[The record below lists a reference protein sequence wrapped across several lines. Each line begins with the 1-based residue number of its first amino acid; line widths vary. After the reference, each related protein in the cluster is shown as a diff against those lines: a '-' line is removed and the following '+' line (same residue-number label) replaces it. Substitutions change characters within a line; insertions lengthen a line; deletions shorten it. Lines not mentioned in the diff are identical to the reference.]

1 MLPPHRPAPDCRVAA
16 LPRRALFALGGAALV
31 TALTPVAA
39 SAAVTAAA
47 PRTDPFLLGV
57 ASGDPLPDGVV
68 LWTRLAPR
76 PFEPMGGLPFV
87 SYPVQWQVA
96 EDLAFTRV
104 VRSGT
109 ATARADYGHSVHVD
123 VRGLKPGRDYFYRF
137 RAGAHLSRV
146 GRTRT
151 APAASASPRAL
162 RFAVA
167 SCQSYTDGYFSA
179 YRHLAA
185 EDLDVVF
192 FLGDYMYEGAVNS
205 VGGIRMDTGLQL
217 PDVFELATD
226 TLDLYR
232 LRYALYHSDPDLQA
246 AHAAFP
252 WVLTWDDHEVQ
263 DNYAAGVPR
272 FDIPAGDFLV
282 QRANAYRAYWENL
295 PLRSPQRPT
304 GADLRLHRRIRF
316 GDLAEAHVL
325 DTRQYRSDQACGD
338 GLRAGCADRDD
349 PRRSLL
355 GTAQRS
361 WLLDGI
367 ARSGTRWNILA
378 QQVMMAEVR
387 YGGQPPRLDMDKWD
401 GYAADRRKLLQ
412 TAGRVP
418 GTVVLTGDVHF
429 NYAADLRVD
438 FAAPASAAV
447 AVELV
452 GTSVSSAS
460 DGTDSTPG
468 LEQQRRDNPH
478 LRFANAQRGYI
489 RCELTRDTLRADY
502 RVLPYV
508 TRPGAPIAT
517 RASFVSHRDR
527 PGLGPA

>member
-1 MLPPHRPAPDCRVAA
+1 MLPPHRPAPALRAAA
-16 LPRRALFALGGAALV
+16 LPRRGLFALGGAALAV
-31 TALTPVAA
+31 ALTPVAA
-39 SAAVTAAA
+39 TAAVSAAA

-76 PFEPMGGLPFV
+76 PLEPMGGLPFV
-87 SYPVQWQVA
+87 SYPVEWQVA
-96 EDLAFTRV
+96 EDLGFARV
-104 VRSGT
+104 VRAGT
-109 ATARADYGHSVHVD
+109 ATAAAEYGHSVHVD
-123 VRGLKPGRDYFYRF
+123 VRGLKPGREYFYRF
-137 RAGAHLSRV
+137 RTGGQLSPV

-151 APAASASPRAL
+151 APAVSASPHAL
-162 RFAVA
+162 RFAVV
-167 SCQSYTDGYFSA
+167 SCQSYADGYFSA

-192 FLGDYMYEGAVNS
+192 FLGDYMYEGAISS
-205 VGGIRMDTGLQL
+205 VGGARQDPGLRIPDTY
-217 PDVFELATD
+217 ELATD

-232 LRYALYHSDPDLQA
+232 MRYALYRTDPDLQA
-246 AHAAFP
+246 AHAAVP

-263 DNYAAGVPR
+263 DNYAAGVSR
-272 FDIPAGDFLV
+272 FDIPAADFLV
-282 QRANAYRAYWENL
+282 QRANAYRAYWENQ
-295 PLRSPQRPT
+295 PLRRPQRPA
-304 GADLRLHRRIRF
+304 GAGMLLHRRLRF

-338 GLRAGCADRDD
+338 GLRDDCAERDD

-355 GTAQRS
+355 GAAQRG

-367 ARSGTRWNILA
+367 ADSRARWNILA
-378 QQVMMAEVR
+378 QQVMMAECR
-387 YGGQPPRLDMDKWD
+387 YGTVPNRLDMDKWD
-401 GYAADRRKLLQ
+401 GYAADRRMILE
-412 TAGRVP
+412 ASGRVP
-418 GTVVLTGDVHF
+418 GTVVLTGDIHY

-438 FAAPASAAV
+438 FGRPESAAV

-452 GTSVSSAS
+452 GTSVSSAG
-460 DGTDSTPG
+460 DGADSTPG
-468 LEQQRRDNPH
+468 LDLQRRNNPH
-478 LRFANAQRGYI
+478 LLFANAQRGYV

-508 TRPGAPIAT
+508 TRPGASIAT
-517 RASFVSHRDR
+517 RASFVSARDR